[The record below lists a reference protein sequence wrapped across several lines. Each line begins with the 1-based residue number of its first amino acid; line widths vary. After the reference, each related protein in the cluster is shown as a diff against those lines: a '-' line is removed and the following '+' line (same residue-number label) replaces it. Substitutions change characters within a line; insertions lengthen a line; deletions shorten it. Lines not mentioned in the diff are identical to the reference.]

1 MIKMLKRKLLP
12 LTSMVFVLGLSGLL
26 SQAGMVQA
34 AYGNDGVVTIPKQMR
49 GVWYSYDRDAH
60 NGRKLIFTAH
70 SFNGKPVY
78 SQKSSIVSDYFNGKV
93 KKQQAFDQVTK
104 NWMSGKTTKLKGDV
118 FYEIDP
124 WISFEN
130 WSLYQVVFQIINGKK
145 HYILIYSSRYDGGN
159 YYRSKKLAK
168 KMKNYKFAKVN
179 YTM

>member
-1 MIKMLKRKLLP
+1 
-12 LTSMVFVLGLSGLL
+12 
-26 SQAGMVQA
+26 
-34 AYGNDGVVTIPKQMR
+34 
-49 GVWYSYDRDAH
+49 
-60 NGRKLIFTAH
+60 
-70 SFNGKPVY
+70 
-78 SQKSSIVSDYFNGKV
+78 
-93 KKQQAFDQVTK
+93 
-104 NWMSGKTTKLKGDV
+104 MSGKTTKLKGDV

>member
-26 SQAGMVQA
+26 SQAGTVH
-34 AYGNDGVVTIPKQMR
+34 GVVTIPKQMR

-145 HYILIYSSRYDGGN
+145 HYILIYSSRYDDGN

-168 KMKNYKFAKVN
+168 KMRNYKFAKVN